1 MIIPIFPLNMVAFPK
16 MPVPLHIFEDRYKAM
31 LEYCMREKAYF
42 GIVLSQN
49 NNISKTG
56 CAMLVTKVFQEYS
69 DGRKDILAVG
79 RQRFRIKAFDY
90 DDVYLK
96 AEVEFFDDPRDES
109 ELNADL
115 DKLTLQTLD
124 LYKQYLKKV
133 HPHKAENYQVF
144 FEEPYNQVSF
154 RMASAITGEYALK
167 QKLLEMVSEEERL
180 VELGL
185 YFSSKVMRN
194 ASAHPLIKE
203 LQEGHSFSN
212 N

>member
-31 LEYCMREKAYF
+31 LEYCIREKAYF
-42 GIVLSQN
+42 GITLSQN
-49 NNISKTG
+49 NDISKTG

-79 RQRFRIKAFDY
+79 RQRFKIKAFDY
-90 DDVYLK
+90 EDIYLK
-96 AEVEFFDDPRDES
+96 AEVEFFDDSHNERDP
-109 ELNADL
+109 NIDL
-115 DKLTLQTLD
+115 HKLTRQTLD

-144 FEEPYNQVSF
+144 FEEPYSQISF
-154 RMASAITGEYALK
+154 RMAFAITGEYPLK

-185 YFSSKVMRN
+185 YFSSKITRN